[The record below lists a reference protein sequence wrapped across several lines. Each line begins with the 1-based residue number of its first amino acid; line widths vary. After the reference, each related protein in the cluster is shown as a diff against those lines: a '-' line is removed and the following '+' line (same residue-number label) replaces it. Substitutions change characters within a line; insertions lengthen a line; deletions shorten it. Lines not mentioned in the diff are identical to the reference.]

1 MPITSKEI
9 ISYLKKENI
18 EPVKL
23 AIELSDACI
32 KNKKNII
39 KSLCINDNSYDFKIE
54 GSFAQCIYLYVSEDN
69 GNSWTLVDS
78 WSDH

>member
-1 MPITSKEI
+1 MPITSKQI

-18 EPVKL
+18 EPVNL
-23 AIELSDACI
+23 AIEISNACI
-32 KNKKNII
+32 NNNQKII
-39 KSLCINDNSYDFKIE
+39 KSLCINDNSYEFTVE
-54 GSFAQCIYLYVSEDN
+54 GSFAQCISLYFSEDN